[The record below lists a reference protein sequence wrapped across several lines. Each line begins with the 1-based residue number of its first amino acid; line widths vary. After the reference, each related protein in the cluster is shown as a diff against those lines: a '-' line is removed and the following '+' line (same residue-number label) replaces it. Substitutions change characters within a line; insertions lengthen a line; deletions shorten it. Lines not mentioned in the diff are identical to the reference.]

1 MRAINLIVIHC
12 ADTYERMDIGAKEI
26 DAWHRERGFLKIGYH
41 YVVRRDGTVE
51 KGRDEKEVGAHAK
64 GYNQNSIGI
73 CWVGGRSDDNRP
85 YDNRTTA
92 QTAALRNLVAEMKKR
107 YPLAQVVGHRDL
119 DKNKACPCFN
129 AKREYK

>member
-26 DAWHRERGFLKIGYH
+26 KAWHRDRGFLDIGYH
-41 YVVRRDGTVE
+41 YVIRRDGTVE
-51 KGRDEKEVGAHAK
+51 PGRPVKEVGAHAY
-64 GYNQNSIGI
+64 GYNHNSIGI
-73 CWVGGRSDDNRP
+73 CYAGGRSNDNRP
-85 YDNRTTA
+85 YDNRTMA
-92 QTAALRNLVAEMKKR
+92 QKISLRNLVAELKER

-129 AKREYK
+129 VKNEFK